1 MRKNR
6 ALYKIYFYMGMSMAN
21 RPLSSQTSSKVGM
34 SQSVDVQ
41 APLLRVYTF
50 GAFHLDWQVSPL
62 TNEDLWK
69 SRTSARTLLK
79 LLLLSLIH
87 I

>member
-1 MRKNR
+1 
-6 ALYKIYFYMGMSMAN
+6 
-21 RPLSSQTSSKVGM
+21 M

-79 LLLLSLIH
+79 LLLCAPGRQASRSQLAGILWPETDEDKARESLR
-87 I
+87 